1 MQESFFDFVIQ
12 TEIASD
18 GVAEEGLKSYG
29 IKDTTFLRPLD
40 FKRKFGD
47 KVYTN
52 VETSGGQCGAELQVG
67 SRYILKGIVRI
78 CALIDLTLLEYD
90 FARKLAD
97 ESAKPMVTSCGI
109 LEICSKSSEK
119 NN

>member
-1 MQESFFDFVIQ
+1 MPGVQLKEL
-12 TEIASD
+12 D
-18 GVAEEGLKSYG
+18 GINPLTILPLLA
-29 IKDTTFLRPLD
+29 FQPLD
-40 FKRKFGD
+40 FERKFSE

-52 VETSGGQCGAELQVG
+52 VKTSGGQCGAELQVG

-90 FARKLAD
+90 FAGVFG
-97 ESAKPMVTSCGI
+97 EGAKPMVTSCGV
-109 LEICSKSSEK
+109 LEICSRSSEK